1 MKTLLLT
8 LIILGLGA
16 FGFYVIGRLGSFL
29 EDVTFSEEEEEMSD
43 MDKNEAGSVSE
54 NEIK

>member
-16 FGFYVIGRLGSFL
+16 FGFYVIGRLGGFL
-29 EDVTFSEEEEEMSD
+29 EDVTFSEEEMPD
-43 MDKNEAGSVSE
+43 MDKNEAGSVFE